1 MMAGLTSCLGVT
13 GAGVRQSSVATGH
26 CRHGRA
32 SCQPG
37 GATHHT
43 PDTENKTRLQ
53 LKIVDK

>member
-26 CRHGRA
+26 SHGRA

-37 GATHHT
+37 GANNHT
-43 PDTENKTRLQ
+43 GDTENITRSQ

>member
-1 MMAGLTSCLGVT
+1 MAGLTSCLGVT

-26 CRHGRA
+26 SHGRA

-37 GATHHT
+37 GANNHT
-43 PDTENKTRLQ
+43 GDTENITRSQ